1 MDIADLIKQTMYD
14 LYNASKEEDMHQI
27 MSTFFHDLASI
38 SLHILV
44 LIVRL

>member
-27 MSTFFHDLASI
+27 
-38 SLHILV
+38 ILNQ
-44 LIVRL
+44 